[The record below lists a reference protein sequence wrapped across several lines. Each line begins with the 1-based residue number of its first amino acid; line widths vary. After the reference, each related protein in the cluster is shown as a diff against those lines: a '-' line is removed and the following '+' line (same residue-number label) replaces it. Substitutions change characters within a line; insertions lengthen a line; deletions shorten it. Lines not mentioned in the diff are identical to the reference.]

1 MTFDPAGRSVD
12 EILDYGAAGLE
23 YWERF
28 LPLYERAF
36 GALPGVGTRELQAR
50 YDEQRGLDLERLDAA
65 RNALADAVIGA
76 ERQWM
81 AQLGVARRL
90 PDIWAGRGGAA
101 AREVVDGQQRRA
113 RGDLDIARAVVAAI
127 DGVLDP
133 LRQAVFTKAVRTVGL
148 LERRGGDSTA
158 VAIGGKSPGD
168 IEAMLDAADE
178 AATDWLR
185 TTFKPD
191 VERKHAEFTAMCAD
205 TDHIVVDNYRTV
217 TTPMAALLDSP
228 YPRPV
233 APFEPPLPANETGTA
248 PTQPADAVAPEAE
261 EGTTPATAGSSA
273 SPPGTPP
280 TGAAPPGASSSS
292 STDASSGG
300 WSSPSTGASAGAP
313 PSSPSTAPP
322 GAPSSTPNVPSPGA
336 LSSPATVTASGAQPN
351 PATAPVPGGQ
361 PHPAT
366 AAAPGA
372 SPTSATATPAGAA
385 PSAWAGTPTE
395 PPSASVGAGRTAPTL
410 GQPGL
415 GGHAQ
420 PLGADTTDHPP
431 SGTWSD
437 ILPGEGTGA
446 HPDPL
451 PLGSL
456 LTGAGSALT
465 ELLGHLTTGLQ
476 TGVESALGSLSDLT
490 NPDRSDDPATEPGTD
505 EGTDQG
511 DRDSTPGTDQPAG
524 RADFELGEHDLT
536 IEQTTNGT
544 LSVALT
550 DPSGATTTFT
560 LRLNEHG
567 IPILTA
573 ESETPAAPPKPDT
586 PQPDSPRSDP
596 TAPDGSPQPS
606 PYAPSAPNP
615 GETSNAPSS
624 PPDNSTPPDCP
635 PPAPECTEPPTPA
648 SESPPVCRTPDRDA
662 PDQGAP
668 DVGARGR
675 YAPDEG
681 APGQNVPHQ
690 DNPEHIPPQQDS
702 PMPPGPPDAPSPD
715 LPIPDLPGTDSPPT
729 YPGIPPLDRQ
739 SSPDIGATGVPV
751 QPIPPLPDPPTP

>member
-12 EILDYGAAGLE
+12 EILDYGAVGLE

-50 YDEQRGLDLERLDAA
+50 YDEQRGLDLDKLDAV

-127 DGVLDP
+127 DGVLEP

-148 LERRGGDSTA
+148 LERRGDGSTA

-168 IEAMLDAADE
+168 VEAMLDAADD

-191 VERKHAEFTAMCAD
+191 VERKHDEFTAMCAD
-205 TDHIVVDNYRTV
+205 IDHIVVDNYRTV
-217 TTPMAALLDSP
+217 TTAMAALLASP

-233 APFEPPLPANETGTA
+233 APFEPPLPANETGAA
-248 PTQPADAVAPEAE
+248 PTQPADAVAPGAE

-273 SPPGTPP
+273 SPPGAPP
-280 TGAAPPGASSSS
+280 AGAAPPGTSSSS

-313 PSSPSTAPP
+313 PISPSTAPP

-336 LSSPATVTASGAQPN
+336 LSSPATVPASGAQPN
-351 PATAPVPGGQ
+351 P
-361 PHPAT
+361 
-366 AAAPGA
+366 
-372 SPTSATATPAGAA
+372 ATATPAGAA
-385 PSAWAGTPTE
+385 PSAWAGTQTE

-410 GQPGL
+410 GHPAL

-420 PLGADTTDHPP
+420 PLGANTTDHPP

-437 ILPGEGTGA
+437 TFPGEGTGA
-446 HPDPL
+446 HSDPL

-465 ELLGHLTTGLQ
+465 ELLGHIATGLH

-505 EGTDQG
+505 DGTDQG
-511 DRDSTPGTDQPAG
+511 DLDSTPGTDQPGG
-524 RADFELGEHDLT
+524 RADFELGEHDVT
-536 IEQTTNGT
+536 IEQTANGT

-550 DPSGATTTFT
+550 DPFGATTTFT

-573 ESETPAAPPKPDT
+573 ESETPAAP
-586 PQPDSPRSDP
+586 
-596 TAPDGSPQPS
+596 A
-606 PYAPSAPNP
+606 
-615 GETSNAPSS
+615 
-624 PPDNSTPPDCP
+624 
-635 PPAPECTEPPTPA
+635 APECTEPPTPA
-648 SESPPVCRTPDRDA
+648 SESPPVCLTPDRDA

-668 DVGARGR
+668 DVGAPDRD
-675 YAPDEG
+675 APDEG
-681 APGQNVPHQ
+681 APGQDVPHQ
-690 DNPEHIPPQQDS
+690 DNPEHVPPQQDS
-702 PMPPGPPDAPSPD
+702 PMPPGPPDAHSPD

-739 SSPDIGATGVPV
+739 SPPDHGATGVPV
-751 QPIPPLPDPPTP
+751 QPIPPLSDPPTS

>member
-12 EILDYGAAGLE
+12 EILDYGAVGLE

-36 GALPGVGTRELQAR
+36 GALPGFGTRELQAR
-50 YDEQRGLDLERLDAA
+50 YDEQRGLDLGKLDMA

-113 RGDLDIARAVVAAI
+113 RGDLDIAQAVVAAI

-148 LERRGGDSTA
+148 LERRGEDSTA
-158 VAIGGKSPGD
+158 VAIDGRSPGD
-168 IEAMLDAADE
+168 IEAMLDAADD
-178 AATDWLR
+178 AATEWLR

-205 TDHIVVDNYRTV
+205 VDHIVVDNFRTV
-217 TTPMAALLDSP
+217 TTAMAALLDSP

-248 PTQPADAVAPEAE
+248 PPQSADAVDPGTAG
-261 EGTTPATAGSSA
+261 GTTPATAGSAA
-273 SPPGTPP
+273 SSPGTPP
-280 TGAAPPGASSSS
+280 APTAPAGSSSSPSVGASAGVPPNSPGAAPPG
-292 STDASSGG
+292 
-300 WSSPSTGASAGAP
+300 
-313 PSSPSTAPP
+313 
-322 GAPSSTPNVPSPGA
+322 V
-336 LSSPATVTASGAQPN
+336 LVSPATVTAPGAQPN
-351 PATAPVPGGQ
+351 PATAA
-361 PHPAT
+361 PANT
-366 AAAPGA
+366 AR
-372 SPTSATATPAGAA
+372 SD
-385 PSAWAGTPTE
+385 WAGTPTE
-395 PPSASVGAGRTAPTL
+395 YPSGSVGAGRTAPAP
-410 GQPGL
+410 GQPAPGAP
-415 GGHAQ
+415 AQ
-420 PLGADTTDHPP
+420 PFGPDTTGYQPSDSWPDTPP
-431 SGTWSD
+431 GQ
-437 ILPGEGTGA
+437 GTGA
-446 HPDPL
+446 HSDPL

-456 LTGAGSALT
+456 LAGAGSALT

-511 DRDSTPGTDQPAG
+511 ELDSTPDTDQPAG

-536 IEQTTNGT
+536 IEQTANGT

-560 LRLNEHG
+560 LRLNEHV

-573 ESETPAAPPKPDT
+573 ETESPAAHLNPDT

-615 GETSNAPSS
+615 GETSNAPSN
-624 PPDNSTPPDCP
+624 PPDNSIPPDCP

-648 SESPPVCRTPDRDA
+648 SESPAVCLTPDRDA

-668 DVGARGR
+668 DVGAPDRD
-675 YAPDEG
+675 APDEG
-681 APGQNVPHQ
+681 APGQDVPHQ
-690 DNPEHIPPQQDS
+690 DNPEHVPPQQDS
-702 PMPPGPPDAPSPD
+702 PMPPGPPDAPSLD
-715 LPIPDLPGTDSPPT
+715 SPIPDLPGTDSPPT

-739 SSPDIGATGVPV
+739 SPPDHGATGVPV
-751 QPIPPLPDPPTP
+751 QPIPPLPDTPTP